1 MTNKSATN
9 LRDVGIIATIVLVS
23 VILLKFS
30 LKDDSIKV
38 APAGASAAVAAAN
51 QSVVNPSS
59 QIAGDFKEESAN
71 LTDTFQAL
79 PESSSESI
87 ANISEPSWTVSRA
100 IDDTFKEESANL
112 TDTFQALPESSS
124 ESIANV
130 SEPSW
135 IVSRAIDDTV
145 VTDVPPEI
153 EATSGTVNSG
163 TSGVSDPIDYGGSSG
178 GTGGSSS
185 GDSSDGSATGE
196 RLTGGDGT
204 SGDSTSSGSGSTDA
218 VSSGQDSTGVTT
230 TTGGGG
236 SSGGDVSVTSGDY
249 VNISPSQLSKDLAVE
264 QSKRLQHIL
273 SFFKTPTK
281 QFMPLGFYGLV
292 GDIRDVEILETLHQR
307 GIILFHIYDGTQS
320 IESALTDLQS
330 AQEAGVGILQNLP
343 RMYLD
348 RSKPI
353 YHATEN
359 TYFNAEEIEYWQQ
372 RITALASNDQIL
384 VWYLPEEAKEN
395 ELDKLEQ
402 IGNIIRATDT
412 KHRPLIT
419 YVCDSDAEYLKRV
432 SGITDAVVY
441 GWYTSLHGS
450 QPRID
455 IKRRIDWAYQNGVS
469 VVIASLEA
477 LEGKFNWV
485 RPKDVRFD
493 AYLSLI
499 SGAKGI
505 MWYAYGYAKPNTEL
519 MEAVLEVADELNGS
533 EGLGEVLLSGKEPK
547 SLKCRLLEGPALSP
561 PTSIYEHKQYDS
573 VQWTAREYENYLY
586 IFAVNTAQ
594 KVETGAATDDG
605 GAAYM
610 IKVKFGP
617 ISSPSSKIQII
628 GESRVVDLSD
638 GYFIDTFEPL
648 GTHIYKVKLD

>member
-30 LKDDSIKV
+30 SKDDSIKV
-38 APAGASAAVAAAN
+38 APAGASAAVVTAN

-59 QIAGDFKEESAN
+59 QIAGDFKEESSN

-79 PESSSESI
+79 PEGSSESI
-87 ANISEPSWTVSRA
+87 ANALEPFWTVSRA
-100 IDDTFKEESANL
+100 IDDT
-112 TDTFQALPESSS
+112 
-124 ESIANV
+124 
-130 SEPSW
+130 
-135 IVSRAIDDTV
+135 V
-145 VTDVPPEI
+145 VMDAPLET
-153 EATSGTVNSG
+153 EATYGTLNSS
-163 TSGVSDPIDYGGSSG
+163 TSGVSEPIDYSGSRITGAVSSGQGNTGVTTTTGGGSG

-185 GDSSDGSATGE
+185 GNSSSGGTTSG
-196 RLTGGDGT
+196 LLNSGDGT
-204 SGDSTSSGSGSTDA
+204 SGDSVSSGSGSTDA
-218 VSSGQDSTGVTT
+218 ASSGQDSTGATT
-230 TTGGGG
+230 TTGSGG
-236 SSGGDVSVTSGDY
+236 SSGDVSVTSGDY
-249 VNISPSQLSKDLAVE
+249 VNISQSQLSKDLAVE

-281 QFMPLGFYGLV
+281 QFMPLGFYAMTT
-292 GDIRDVEILETLHQR
+292 DIRDVNLLQTLHQR
-307 GIILFHIYDGTQS
+307 GIILFHVYDGTQS
-320 IESALTDLQS
+320 IESALKDLQ
-330 AQEAGVGILQNLP
+330 AAREAGVAVLQNLP
-343 RMYLD
+343 RMYID

-359 TYFNAEEIEYWQQ
+359 AYFNAKEIEYWQQ
-372 RITALASNDQIL
+372 YITALAGNDQIL

-395 ELDKLEQ
+395 ELDKLAQ
-402 IGNIIRATDT
+402 LSNIIRATDA

-419 YVCDSDAEYLKRV
+419 YVNISEAEYLKRA
-432 SGITDAVVY
+432 SGIADALIY
-441 GWYTSLHGS
+441 GTYPCYYAPL
-450 QPRID
+450 PRIVT
-455 IKRRIDWAYQNGVS
+455 KHKIDWAYKCGVP
-469 VVIASLEA
+469 VVIAPLEA
-477 LEGKFNWV
+477 LKGKFNWV

-493 AYLSLI
+493 AYLALI

-505 MWYAYGYAKPNTEL
+505 MWYSYYSAKPNAEL
-519 MEAVLEVADELNGS
+519 VEAVLDVATELNGLES
-533 EGLGEVLLSGKEPK
+533 LGEVLLLGKEPN
-547 SLKCRLLEGPALSP
+547 SLHCVLLGGPTLSP
-561 PTSIYEHKQYDS
+561 PTPVNKEEGTGFIQYDS
-573 VQWTAREYENYLY
+573 VQWTAREYKNYLY

-594 KVETGAATDDG
+594 KVEEGAATDDG

>member
-30 LKDDSIKV
+30 SKDDSIKV

-79 PESSSESI
+79 SESG
-87 ANISEPSWTVSRA
+87 
-100 IDDTFKEESANL
+100 
-112 TDTFQALPESSS
+112 S

-130 SEPSW
+130 LEPFW

-145 VTDVPPEI
+145 VMDVPPEI
-153 EATSGTVNSG
+153 EATSGTLNSG
-163 TSGVSDPIDYGGSSG
+163 TSIASI
-178 GTGGSSS
+178 GGSSS
-185 GDSSDGSATGE
+185 GGGTGDSSSSATGGL
-196 RLTGGDGT
+196 LTGGAGT

-236 SSGGDVSVTSGDY
+236 SGGGM
-249 VNISPSQLSKDLAVE
+249 AVE

-273 SFFKTPTK
+273 SFFKTPEQ
-281 QFMPLGFYGLV
+281 QFMPLGFYAMAA
-292 GDIRDVEILETLHQR
+292 DIRDVERLKALRQR
-307 GIILFHIYDGTQS
+307 GIILFHIYDGRQT
-320 IESALTDLQS
+320 IEDALADLQ
-330 AQEAGVGILQNLP
+330 AAREAGVGILQNLP
-343 RMYLD
+343 RMYVD
-348 RSKPI
+348 TSNPI
-353 YHATEN
+353 YNATEDP
-359 TYFNAEEIEYWQQ
+359 YFNAEKIEYWQQ
-372 RITALASNDQIL
+372 HITALAGNDLTLL
-384 VWYLPEEAKEN
+384 VWDLPEEVKAE

-419 YVCDSDAEYLKRV
+419 YVWVSDAEYLKRV
-432 SGITDAVVY
+432 SSITDAVVFGTY
-441 GWYTSLHGS
+441 PSLHGNT
-450 QPRID
+450 RID
-455 IKRRIDWAYQNGVS
+455 VKQRIDLAYKNGVP
-469 VVIASLEA
+469 VVIAALEA

-493 AYLSLI
+493 AYLALI

-505 MWYAYGYAKPNTEL
+505 MWYAYYYAKPRPEL
-519 MEAVLEVADELNGS
+519 LEAVLEVATELNGP
-533 EGLGEVLLSGKEPK
+533 EGLGEVLLSGKEPN

-561 PTSIYEHKQYDS
+561 PTSVYVSEQKQYDS
-573 VQWTAREYENYLY
+573 VQWTAREYKNYLY

-594 KVETGAATDDG
+594 KVATGAATDDG

>member
-1 MTNKSATN
+1 
-9 LRDVGIIATIVLVS
+9 
-23 VILLKFS
+23 
-30 LKDDSIKV
+30 
-38 APAGASAAVAAAN
+38 
-51 QSVVNPSS
+51 
-59 QIAGDFKEESAN
+59 
-71 LTDTFQAL
+71 
-79 PESSSESI
+79 
-87 ANISEPSWTVSRA
+87 
-100 IDDTFKEESANL
+100 
-112 TDTFQALPESSS
+112 
-124 ESIANV
+124 
-130 SEPSW
+130 
-135 IVSRAIDDTV
+135 
-145 VTDVPPEI
+145 
-153 EATSGTVNSG
+153 
-163 TSGVSDPIDYGGSSG
+163 
-178 GTGGSSS
+178 
-185 GDSSDGSATGE
+185 
-196 RLTGGDGT
+196 
-204 SGDSTSSGSGSTDA
+204 

-236 SSGGDVSVTSGDY
+236 SGSGGDVSVTSGDY

-273 SFFKTPTK
+273 SFFKTPEQ
-281 QFMPLGFYGLV
+281 QFMPLGFYAMTT
-292 GDIRDVEILETLHQR
+292 DIRDVELLKTLRQR
-307 GIILFHIYDGTQS
+307 GIILFHMYDGTQS

-384 VWYLPEEAKEN
+384 VWYLPEEAKKN

-419 YVCDSDAEYLKRV
+419 YPYAYDTTYLKRV
-432 SGITDAVVY
+432 GGIIDALVY
-441 GWYTSLHGS
+441 ATYPSLYNPS
-450 QPRID
+450 VPRIV
-455 IKRRIDWAYQNGVS
+455 IKHRIDWVYKCGVP
-469 VVIASLEA
+469 VDIAALEA
-477 LEGKFNWV
+477 LKGTYNWT

-493 AYLSLI
+493 AYLALI

-505 MWYAYGYAKPNTEL
+505 MWFAYHNAKPNTEL
-519 MEAVLEVADELNGS
+519 LEAVLEVATELNGP
-533 EGLGEVLLSGKEPK
+533 ENLGEVLLLGKEPN
-547 SLKCRLLEGPALSP
+547 SLQCILLEGPTLSP
-561 PTSIYEHKQYDS
+561 PTPKYWGEGTGSIQYDS
-573 VQWTAREYENYLY
+573 ALWTAREYKNYLY

-594 KVETGAATDDG
+594 EVVNRAATDDG